1 MLKLTVV
8 LSEDFNE
15 ATQEF
20 VTKSIDI
27 ELEHSL
33 ASLSKWE
40 TIWEVPLLST
50 NDKTEEQNF
59 SYLECMCVTP
69 NVPPEIFKKLN
80 QDQQNQIAE
89 YIDRKHTATW
99 FGNEQPEARSGESIT
114 AELIYYWMSTFHI
127 EWEAQYWP
135 LNKLL
140 TLVKV
145 FSIKQDNKPKRM
157 SARSRQ
163 ADIARINAQRR
174 AELGT
179 KG

>member
-1 MLKLTVV
+1 MLKLTVI
-8 LSEDFNE
+8 LSENFDE
-15 ATQEF
+15 GSQEF
-20 VTKSIDI
+20 ITKSVDI

-50 NDKTEEQNF
+50 SDKTEEMNF
-59 SYLECMCVTP
+59 SYLECMCLTP
-69 NVPPEIFKKLN
+69 NVAPEVFRKLD
-80 QDQQNQIAE
+80 QDQQSQISE
-89 YIDRKHTATW
+89 FLEKKHSATW
-99 FGNEQPEARSGESIT
+99 FGDQPKAKSGEAIT
-114 AELIYYWMSTFHI
+114 AELVYYWMSSFQI
-127 EWEAQYWP
+127 DWEAQYWN

-145 FSIKQDNKPKRM
+145 FSVKQDNKPKRT
-157 SARSRQ
+157 SSRSRQ
-163 ADIARINAQRR
+163 SDIARINAQRR

>member
-1 MLKLTVV
+1 MLKLTII
-8 LSEDFNE
+8 LSEDFDE
-15 ATQEF
+15 ETQEF
-20 VTKSIDI
+20 LMESIDI

-40 TIWEVPLLST
+40 EIWEVPLLT
-50 NDKTEEQNF
+50 TVDKTEEMNF
-59 SYLECMCVTP
+59 SYLECMCLTP
-69 NVPPEIFKKLN
+69 NIPSEAFRKLSKTQQLEISEYLEKK
-80 QDQQNQIAE
+80 Q
-89 YIDRKHTATW
+89 TATW
-99 FGNEQPEARSGESIT
+99 FGNEQPQARSGEAIT
-114 AELIYYWMSTFHI
+114 AELIYYWMSSFHI
-127 EWEAQYWP
+127 DWEAQYWP

-145 FSIKQDNKPKRM
+145 FSVKQDNKPKPVSR
-157 SARSRQ
+157 RSRQ